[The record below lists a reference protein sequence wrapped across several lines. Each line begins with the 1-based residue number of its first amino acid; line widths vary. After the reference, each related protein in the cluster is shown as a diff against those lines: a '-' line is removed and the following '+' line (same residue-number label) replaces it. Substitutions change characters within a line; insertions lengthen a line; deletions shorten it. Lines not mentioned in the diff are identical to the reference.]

1 MRFLIIVKA
10 CAESETTCPPDAGL
24 TAAMAEFHAALARD
38 GALLD
43 AGELGPGTE
52 GWRIHYGEAGP
63 RVEAGTFGEPGQ
75 RITGYTLIQARSHD
89 EALEWARRFPN
100 PHGASRPAQIEV
112 HPVRGPTDPPSAS
125 RPEPTPHTRR
135 QL

>member
-10 CAESETTCPPDAGL
+10 CAESETACPPDAGL

-43 AGELGPGTE
+43 AGDLGPGTE
-52 GWRIHYGEAGP
+52 GWRIHYDEAGP
-63 RVEAGTFGEPGQ
+63 RVEAGPFAEPGQ

-89 EALEWARRFPN
+89 EALEWARRFPS
-100 PHGASRPAQIEV
+100 PRSAGHPAQIEV
-112 HPVRGPTDPPSAS
+112 RPVLGPTDPPAC
-125 RPEPTPHTRR
+125 
-135 QL
+135 QQA